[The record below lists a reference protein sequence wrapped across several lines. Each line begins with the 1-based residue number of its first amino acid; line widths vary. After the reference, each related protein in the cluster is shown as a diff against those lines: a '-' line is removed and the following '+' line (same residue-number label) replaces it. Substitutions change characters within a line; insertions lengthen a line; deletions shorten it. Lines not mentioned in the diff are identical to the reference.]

1 MDITEVTVVHHAAL
15 VLLALWAAVSAGWAH
30 PAIFLAALLYLFA
43 VNERYTMRLRKRIQH
58 EERKCANQRRLL
70 SDAETVRWLNYAVE
84 KIWPVC
90 MERVASEQ
98 FLLPI
103 FPWFLEKFKPW
114 TARKAVIQD
123 LYLGRNPP
131 MFTDIRVVRQSTDD
145 DHLVLEIGMNFLSA
159 DDMNATMAVQ
169 LRKRLGFGITAN
181 MHITGMHVEGK
192 VLVGVRFLRQWP
204 YIGRVRVCFVEPPYF
219 QMTVKPLFGHGLDVT
234 ELPGISGWLDRM
246 LDVAFGQTLV
256 ESQTSEVLG
265 INIVQ
270 NATFTVL
277 PNMLVIDL
285 EKFASESTDSWFSVD
300 EKPPIAHAKVEILEG
315 ADMKPSDPN
324 GLADPYVKGHL
335 GPYRF
340 QTKIHKKTL
349 NPKWMEEFKIPVTSW
364 EALNLLSLQVRD
376 KDPIF
381 DDTLGDCSI
390 SINKLRGGQRHDI
403 WIALKNIKTGRIH
416 IAVTVLE
423 DVNEKVPNDD
433 DEQCGTPK
441 GGKASTPR
449 SSFSSRTNNES
460 ESSEEFRKISAEYE
474 PVDIEG
480 LEKVDVWVHRPG
492 SDVAATWEPR
502 KGRARC
508 QDSRILRENDVYCD
522 SPKSCQ
528 SESQRSDS
536 STEEPANGKSRHHLH
551 KVKKGL
557 GKLAGAM
564 FKSPKKESDDE
575 ASPCVTPHPNIKP
588 LGEKRVSV
596 RYVVDEDPSENL
608 SDDQHSSPERGESES
623 PTKRHLRKKAVHM
636 VKHAGNKTAHNLK
649 NMFSRKGSD
658 KSKEGQDDQKD
669 DPDTI
674 VVEPSK
680 VKKDNPD
687 ASEVDIDPSQV
698 ENDIPDSTA
707 IDPLKVDSNVS
718 NNIVVDALEYAS
730 ESDAKDKPQ

>member
-15 VLLALWAAVSAGWAH
+15 VLAALWAAAAAGWAH
-30 PAIFLAALLYLFA
+30 PLLFLLALLYIFA
-43 VNERYTMRLRKRIQH
+43 VNERYTMRLRRRLQY
-58 EERKCANQRRLL
+58 EERKCANQRKLL

-114 TARKAVIQD
+114 TARKAVIES

-131 MFTDIRVVRQSTDD
+131 MFTDIRVISQSTDD

-159 DDMNATMAVQ
+159 DDMDARMAVQ
-169 LRKRLGFGITAN
+169 LRKRLGFGITTS

-204 YIGRVRVCFVEPPYF
+204 FIGRVRVCFVEPPYF
-219 QMTVKPLFGHGLDVT
+219 QMTVKPLFSHGLDVT

-256 ESQTSEVLG
+256 ENFSVAAILYG
-265 INIVQ
+265 
-270 NATFTVL
+270 APA

-285 EKFASESTDSWFSVD
+285 EKFASESTESWFTVD

-324 GLADPYVKGHL
+324 GLADPYVKGYL

-349 NPKWMEEFKIPVTSW
+349 NPKWLEEFKIPITSW
-364 EALNLLSLQVRD
+364 EAINLLSLQVRD

-403 WIALKNIKTGRIH
+403 WMALKNIKTGRIH

-423 DVNEKVPNDD
+423 DENEKVPND
-433 DEQCGTPK
+433 EEKLCAPK
-441 GGKASTPR
+441 GPKSSSPR
-449 SSFSSRTNNES
+449 SSYSSRTNNES
-460 ESSEEFRKISAEYE
+460 ESSDEFRKMSDEYE

-480 LEKVDVWVHRPG
+480 LEKADVWVHRPG
-492 SDVAATWEPR
+492 SDVTSTWEPR
-502 KGRARC
+502 KGRPRC
-508 QDSRILRENDVYCD
+508 QDSKIHRENDSCSD
-522 SPKSCQ
+522 SPRS
-528 SESQRSDS
+528 SISDQRSDS
-536 STEEPANGKSRHHLH
+536 STEESGTGKSHRHLH

-557 GKLAGAM
+557 GKLAGAV
-564 FKSPKKESDDE
+564 FHRSPKKESDDE
-575 ASPCVTPHPNIKP
+575 ASPCLTPHPNIRP
-588 LGEKRVSV
+588 VGESRVSV
-596 RYVVDEDPSENL
+596 TYVVDQGPKNNSMEQKA
-608 SDDQHSSPERGESES
+608 DDQHSSPDREEPDS
-623 PTKRHLRKKAVHM
+623 PSKRHLRKKAVHM
-636 VKHAGNKTAHNLK
+636 VKHAGKTAHTLK
-649 NMFSRKGSD
+649 TMFSRKGLD
-658 KSKEGQDDQKD
+658 RRKEECQGEEID
-669 DPDTI
+669 DPAMTKI
-674 VVEPSK
+674 GVVEAEVPATGNAA
-680 VKKDNPD
+680 VD
-687 ASEVDIDPSQV
+687 ASASVADG
-698 ENDIPDSTA
+698 ND
-707 IDPLKVDSNVS
+707 KV
-718 NNIVVDALEYAS
+718 
-730 ESDAKDKPQ
+730 Q

>member
-30 PAIFLAALLYLFA
+30 PAIFLAALVYLFA
-43 VNERYTMRLRKRIQH
+43 VNERYTMRLRRRIQH

-90 MERVASEQ
+90 MERVASEK

-103 FPWFLEKFKPW
+103 FPWFLNKFKPW
-114 TARKAVIQD
+114 TARKAVIQN
-123 LYLGRNPP
+123 LYLGRTPP
-131 MFTDIRVVRQSTDD
+131 MFTDIRVVSQSTDD

-192 VLVGVRFLRQWP
+192 VLVGVRFLQQWP

-256 ESQTSEVLG
+256 E
-265 INIVQ
+265 
-270 NATFTVL
+270 

-285 EKFASESTDSWFSVD
+285 EKFAAESTDNWFSVD
-300 EKPPIAHAKVEILEG
+300 EKPPIAYVKVEILEG

-324 GLADPYVKGHL
+324 GGK
-335 GPYRF
+335 
-340 QTKIHKKTL
+340 
-349 NPKWMEEFKIPVTSW
+349 
-364 EALNLLSLQVRD
+364 
-376 KDPIF
+376 
-381 DDTLGDCSI
+381 
-390 SINKLRGGQRHDI
+390 RHDI
-403 WIALKNIKTGRIH
+403 WIALKNIKMGRIH
-416 IAVTVLE
+416 IAVTVFE
-423 DVNEKVPNDD
+423 DENEKVPNNEE
-433 DEQCGTPK
+433 EQCGTPK
-441 GGKASTPR
+441 GGKASTP
-449 SSFSSRTNNES
+449 SFSSRTNNES
-460 ESSEEFRKISAEYE
+460 ESSEEFQKMSDEYE

-480 LEKVDVWVHRPG
+480 LEKADVWVHRPG
-492 SDVAATWEPR
+492 SDVATTTWEPR
-502 KGRARC
+502 KGRARY
-508 QDSRILRENDVYCD
+508 QDSRILRENDAYCD

-536 STEEPANGKSRHHLH
+536 SNEEPANGKSHRHLR

-557 GKLAGAM
+557 GKLAGV

-575 ASPCVTPHPNIKP
+575 SLPCLTPHPNIKP

-596 RYVVDEDPSENL
+596 RYVVDDGHYENL
-608 SDDQHSSPERGESES
+608 PDDQDSSPERGELES
-623 PTKRHLRKKAVHM
+623 PTKRHLRKKAVHI

-649 NMFSRKGSD
+649 HMFSRKGSD

-669 DPDTI
+669 DPEMA
-674 VVEPSK
+674 VEEPSN
-680 VKKDNPD
+680 VEEDNPG
-687 ASEVDIDPSQV
+687 AISVDSSNV
-698 ENDIPDSTA
+698 EKGIPDATV
-707 IDPLKVDSNVS
+707 IDPLKVDSYVP
-718 NNIVVDALEYAS
+718 NNTLVDALESAS
-730 ESDAKDKPQ
+730 DGKDMPQ

>member
-15 VLLALWAAVSAGWAH
+15 ALLALWAAAASGWAH
-30 PAIFLAALLYLFA
+30 PALFLAALLYIFA
-43 VNERYTMRLRKRIQH
+43 VNERYTMRLSRKLQY
-58 EERKCANQRRLL
+58 EERKCSNQRKLL

-84 KIWPVC
+84 KIWLVC
-90 MERVASEQ
+90 MERVVSQQ

-114 TARKAVIQD
+114 TARKAVIQS

-131 MFTDIRVVRQSTDD
+131 MFTDIRVVRQSTED

-159 DDMNATMAVQ
+159 DDMDARMAVQ
-169 LRKRLGFGITAN
+169 LRKRVGFGITAN

-204 YIGRVRVCFVEPPYF
+204 FIGRVRVCFVEPPYF

-234 ELPGISGWLDRM
+234 ELPGISGWLDRI

-256 ESQTSEVLG
+256 E
-265 INIVQ
+265 
-270 NATFTVL
+270 

-285 EKFASESTDSWFSVD
+285 EKFASESTENWFSVD
-300 EKPPIAHAKVEILEG
+300 EKPPIAHARVEILEG

-349 NPKWMEEFKIPVTSW
+349 NPKWHEEFKIPITSW

-403 WIALKNIKTGRIH
+403 WISLKNIKTGRIH
-416 IAVTVLE
+416 IAVTVLGE
-423 DVNEKVPNDD
+423 ENEKVHNDEE
-433 DEQCGTPK
+433 EQCGTPID
-441 GGKASTPR
+441 KASTPR

-460 ESSEEFRKISAEYE
+460 ESSDELRKMSDEFE
-474 PVDIEG
+474 PVEIEG
-480 LEKVDVWVHRPG
+480 SDKPDVWVHRPG
-492 SDVAATWEPR
+492 SDIASTWEPR
-502 KGRARC
+502 KGRPRC
-508 QDSRILRENDVYCD
+508 QDSKIQRENEACSD
-522 SPKSCQ
+522 SPRSSV

-536 STEEPANGKSRHHLH
+536 SAEEPMSGKSHRHLR

-557 GKLAGAM
+557 GKLAGAV
-564 FKSPKKESDDE
+564 FHRSPKNETDDE
-575 ASPCVTPHPNIKP
+575 PSPCVTPHPNIRP
-588 LGEKRVSV
+588 VGESRVSV
-596 RYVVDEDPSENL
+596 TYVVDQDPGSSRKGTVTDEQ
-608 SDDQHSSPERGESES
+608 QHSSPEREDPNS
-623 PTKRHLRKKAVHM
+623 PTKRHLRKKAAHM
-636 VKHAGNKTAHNLK
+636 VKHAGKTTAHNLK
-649 NMFSRKGSD
+649 SMFSKKSLE
-658 KSKEGQDDQKD
+658 KSKEEYQNDEEGDVVAMKIDGVAA
-669 DPDTI
+669 DPPVLNNDA
-674 VVEPSK
+674 VDLQESAADS
-680 VKKDNPD
+680 KDN
-687 ASEVDIDPSQV
+687 ER
-698 ENDIPDSTA
+698 
-707 IDPLKVDSNVS
+707 
-718 NNIVVDALEYAS
+718 
-730 ESDAKDKPQ
+730 

>member
-1 MDITEVTVVHHAAL
+1 
-15 VLLALWAAVSAGWAH
+15 
-30 PAIFLAALLYLFA
+30 
-43 VNERYTMRLRKRIQH
+43 MRLQRRIQH

-90 MERVASEQ
+90 MERVVSKQ

-114 TARKAVIQD
+114 TARKAVVQD

-131 MFTDIRVVRQSTDD
+131 MFTDIRVVSQSTDD
-145 DHLVLEIGMNFLSA
+145 DHLVLEIGMNFLAA

-192 VLVGVRFLRQWP
+192 VLVGVRFIRQWP
-204 YIGRVRVCFVEPPYF
+204 YVGRVRVCFVEPPYF
-219 QMTVKPLFGHGLDVT
+219 QMTVKPLFSHGLDVT

-256 ESQTSEVLG
+256 E
-265 INIVQ
+265 
-270 NATFTVL
+270 
-277 PNMLVIDL
+277 PNMLVIDM
-285 EKFASESTDSWFSVD
+285 EKFASQSTENWFSVD

-324 GLADPYVKGHL
+324 GLADPYVKGYL

-349 NPKWMEEFKIPVTSW
+349 NPKWMEEFNIPVTTW
-364 EALNLLSLQVRD
+364 EALNLLSLHVRD

-381 DDTLGDCSI
+381 DDTLGDCSV

-416 IAVTVLE
+416 LAVTVLE
-423 DVNEKVPNDD
+423 DENEKVPND
-433 DEQCGTPK
+433 EEKCGTPQ

-460 ESSEEFRKISAEYE
+460 ESTEFPKMSDEYE

-480 LEKVDVWVHRPG
+480 LKKADVWVHRPG
-492 SDVAATWEPR
+492 SDFATTWEPR
-502 KGRARC
+502 KGRARYHG
-508 QDSRILRENDVYCD
+508 SRILQENDIYCA
-522 SPKSCQ
+522 SPKSPQ

-536 STEEPANGKSRHHLH
+536 STEELANGKSHHHLH

-557 GKLAGAM
+557 GKLAGAV
-564 FKSPKKESDDE
+564 FKIPKKENEEE
-575 ASPCVTPHPNIKP
+575 ASPCMTPHPNIRP
-588 LGEKRVSV
+588 VGERRVSV
-596 RYVVDEDPSENL
+596 TYVVDEDPGENKVE
-608 SDDQHSSPERGESES
+608 SSPERGEPAS
-623 PTKRHLRKKAVHM
+623 PTKRQLRKKAVHM
-636 VKHAGNKTAHNLK
+636 VRHAGNKTAHNMK
-649 NMFSRKGSD
+649 NIFSRKGSD
-658 KSKEGQDDQKD
+658 KSKEGQDDEIDKD
-669 DPDTI
+669 NPNVTEVD
-674 VVEPSK
+674 PSK
-680 VKKDNPD
+680 VEKDSPE
-687 ASEVDIDPSQV
+687 ATVV
-698 ENDIPDSTA
+698 
-707 IDPLKVDSNVS
+707 DPLKVDSHVP
-718 NNIVVDALEYAS
+718 NITVVDESAS
-730 ESDAKDKPQ
+730 DVKDKAQ